1 MKQFYLG
8 KEEILENLE
17 LVNEELKLI
26 DMHGEILITGGASMC
41 LVFSARSATKD
52 IDAIYEPKA
61 VINDIAAKIA
71 LQKGMP
77 ESWLND
83 SVKGFM
89 NEKAYEKKMLLKNYS
104 NLKIYSVMPEYLLAM
119 KLMASRMES
128 ETDKKDIIFLMKHL
142 GIDTSE
148 KANQIIESVFKDEYI
163 LPKTRYVIEEC
174 LEVIM
179 EEKED
184 DISEL
189 NSTMDDEEDQ
199 EMGL

>member
-1 MKQFYLG
+1 MAQFYLG
-8 KEEILENLE
+8 KEEIYQNLE
-17 LVNEELKLI
+17 LVNEELKLME
-26 DMHGEILITGGASMC
+26 MHGEILITGGASMC

-52 IDAIYEPKA
+52 IDAIYEPKT

-71 LQKGMP
+71 VQKGLP
-77 ESWLND
+77 KSWLND

-89 NEKAYEKKMLLKNYS
+89 HEKAYEKKMPLRNFS

-142 GIDTSE
+142 KIDTSE
-148 KANQIIESVFKDEYI
+148 KANQVIESFFEDKFI

-174 LEVIM
+174 LQEIIEGN
-179 EEKED
+179 EERV
-184 DISEL
+184 
-189 NSTMDDEEDQ
+189 
-199 EMGL
+199 

>member
-8 KEEILENLE
+8 KEEILKNLE
-17 LVNEELKLI
+17 LVNEELKTI
-26 DMHGEILITGGASMC
+26 DMNGEILITGGASMC

-52 IDAIYEPKA
+52 IDAIYEPKSI
-61 VINDIAAKIA
+61 INDIAAKIA

-89 NEKAYEKKMLLKNYS
+89 NAKAYEKKMLLKTYS
-104 NLKIYSVMPEYLLAM
+104 NLKLYSVIPEYLLAM
-119 KLMASRMES
+119 KLMSSRMES

-148 KANQIIESVFKDEYI
+148 KANQVIEAAFKAEFI

-174 LEVIM
+174 LEEIL
-179 EEKED
+179 EEREAEQ
-184 DISEL
+184 SEIL
-189 NSTMDDEEDQ
+189 GDEDEEN
-199 EMGL
+199 EIELG

>member
-8 KEEILENLE
+8 KEEIYKNLE
-17 LVNEELKLI
+17 LVNEELKTL
-26 DMHGEILITGGASMC
+26 DMHGEILMTGGASMC

-52 IDAIYEPKA
+52 IDAIYEPKS

-71 LQKGMP
+71 FEKDLP

-89 NEKAYEKKMLLKNYS
+89 NSKAYEKKMLLKIYS
-104 NLKIYSVMPEYLLAM
+104 NLKLYSVIPEYLLAM

-142 GIDTSE
+142 GIDTMD
-148 KANQIIESVFKDEYI
+148 KANKIIDSAFKSEFI

-174 LEVIM
+174 LEEIL
-179 EEKED
+179 EEREAARYD
-184 DISEL
+184 DPV
-189 NSTMDDEEDQ
+189 T
-199 EMGL
+199 